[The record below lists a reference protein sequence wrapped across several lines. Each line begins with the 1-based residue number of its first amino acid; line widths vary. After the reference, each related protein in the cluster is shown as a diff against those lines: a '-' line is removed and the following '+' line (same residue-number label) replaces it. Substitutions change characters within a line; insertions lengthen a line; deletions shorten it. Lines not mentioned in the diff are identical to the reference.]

1 MSKKKRTSFSLSESA
16 LELLKKLA
24 EKENRSGANMIETLI
39 FDAAKRGYIK

>member
-24 EKENRSGANMIETLI
+24 DKENRSSANMLETLI
-39 FDAAKRGYIK
+39 LDAAKLVDIK